1 MQEYSFLCRVLSA
14 LVIDRKQRLEK
25 KVKHLNVSAEISV
38 LKSRACF
45 VYDANECFMKIF
57 STEKILTSPSIV
69 EVIAHRII
77 MCTMYIY
84 TRIRLLQCKKWLGR
98 NPK

>member
-1 MQEYSFLCRVLSA
+1 MHEYSFLCRVLSA

-25 KVKHLNVSAEISV
+25 KVKHLNVSLAEISV

-45 VYDANECFMKIF
+45 VYDANECFTTIF

-69 EVIAHRII
+69 EVIAHRIF

-84 TRIRLLQCKKWLGR
+84 TRIRLLQCKK
-98 NPK
+98 